1 MKRRPTFVYWTGFAV
16 VLALLIVAL
25 LGPGLVNM
33 LLAISLFSIPVY
45 ARLARNQAAALRKAD
60 YVEAAVAMGASSLR
74 IMFRHILPNAA
85 GPILVQCAVSAGA
98 VILMAASLSFLGL
111 GVQPPAPEWGAMMSD
126 GRNYVGA
133 YLLPSLFPGLA
144 ITLAVLGFSLLGE
157 GLRGLGDRR

>member
-1 MKRRPTFVYWTGFAV
+1 V
-16 VLALLIVAL
+16 
-25 LGPGLVNM
+25 
-33 LLAISLFSIPVY
+33 
-45 ARLARNQAAALRKAD
+45 ALRKAD
-60 YVEAAVAMGASSLR
+60 YVEAAVAMGAGLPR

-85 GPILVQCAVSAGA
+85 GPILVQCTVSSGS